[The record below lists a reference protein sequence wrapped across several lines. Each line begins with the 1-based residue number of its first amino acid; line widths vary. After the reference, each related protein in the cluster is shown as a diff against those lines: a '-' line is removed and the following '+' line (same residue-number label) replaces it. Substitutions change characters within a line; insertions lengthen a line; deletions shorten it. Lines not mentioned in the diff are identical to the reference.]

1 VPTTACDENT
11 EPLESRFKADERERR
26 TLRNPNLP
34 ISRIDFSECD
44 MTSADEFKQAMR
56 HLAGGVA
63 IIATE
68 HEGYRAGLAATAVCS
83 VSADPPTILICIN
96 SGASAHEPIRQSAR
110 FSVNLL
116 ASGQDDIARRFSG
129 ETGVKGEERFAVG
142 RWAPLVTGAPVLAS
156 ALAGLDCQVT
166 EVVTMSTHTVFFGA
180 VVGIVTKAAARPLIY
195 AHGTYGTFSPE
206 GAGLWW

>member
-1 VPTTACDENT
+1 MQGQRETAMVPSN
-11 EPLESRFKADERERR
+11 
-26 TLRNPNLP
+26 
-34 ISRIDFSECD
+34 
-44 MTSADEFKQAMR
+44 EFKQAMR
-56 HLAGGVA
+56 HLAGGVT

-68 HEGYRAGLAATAVCS
+68 HEGCRTGMAATAVCS

-96 SGASAHEPIRQSAR
+96 AGSSAHEPIRESGR

-129 ETGVKGEERFAVG
+129 ETGVRGEERFATG
-142 RWAPLVTGAPVLAS
+142 AWAPLVTGAPVLES
-156 ALAGLDCQVT
+156 ALAGLDCCVT
-166 EVVTMSTHTVFFGA
+166 EVVRVATHSVFFGA
-180 VVGIVTKAAARPLIY
+180 VVGVVSRAAAKPLIY